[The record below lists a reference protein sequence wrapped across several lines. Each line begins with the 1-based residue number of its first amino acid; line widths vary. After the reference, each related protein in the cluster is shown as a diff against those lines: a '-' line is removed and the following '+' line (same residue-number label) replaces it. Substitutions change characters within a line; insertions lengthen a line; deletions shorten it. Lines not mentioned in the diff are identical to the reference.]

1 MKKIN
6 QMRNALAIT
15 LLLASGFLFSSCM
28 HLGMLGHGEHHEPTS
43 ESTLEKEVI
52 AGDVKAVAT
61 FPSLESGKE
70 ARFTL
75 RLFHSRTL
83 RPLSGAQVF
92 GHFDFIHRV
101 ESPDAGHMGVMHG
114 QTDSSH
120 AYRTE
125 SEHAV
130 SWHQELEESKE
141 PGEYTFSQ
149 IPYQLGEYTVAFHI
163 TAIGARKLE
172 PEILIEVKRTVA
184 DKTHSHG
191 EGMMGVKIGRAH
203 V

>member
-1 MKKIN
+1 
-6 QMRNALAIT
+6 
-15 LLLASGFLFSSCM
+15 
-28 HLGMLGHGEHHEPTS
+28 
-43 ESTLEKEVI
+43 
-52 AGDVKAVAT
+52 
-61 FPSLESGKE
+61 
-70 ARFTL
+70 
-75 RLFHSRTL
+75 
-83 RPLSGAQVF
+83 
-92 GHFDFIHRV
+92 
-101 ESPDAGHMGVMHG
+101 MGVMHG

-191 EGMMGVKIGRAH
+191 EGMMGVTGASTYVFIGAAVMGAVMVAMWLTRGGMF
-203 V
+203 